1 MQPLAS
7 ALFVLDKSDHLLK
20 NRRVILGTA
29 TPGGDVMS
37 AGALKIEPAPS
48 LAEEVARRS
57 GQNLLAC
64 YQCRRCAAG
73 CPVGAESGVTPDRL
87 IRLILL
93 GDAAGAL
100 DNLLV
105 WKCLACYTCGTR
117 CPNDIQTAR
126 ITEVLKQISKKQHR
140 EPLVPKVAAFHG
152 AFVKAAGQAGRFNE
166 LAGMALYEKEAVLG
180 ELKRGGLK
188 AAIAELSASAKLGR
202 AMMKKKRMHLKYESV
217 KNKGEIKALY
227 RKAGR

>member
-1 MQPLAS
+1 MANVEGAMS
-7 ALFVLDKSDHLLK
+7 ALKVDA
-20 NRRVILGTA
+20 RT
-29 TPGGDVMS
+29 
-37 AGALKIEPAPS
+37 S
-48 LAEEVARRS
+48 LAQEVARRS

-87 IRLILL
+87 IRMILL
-93 GDAAGAL
+93 GDEQGAI

-126 ITEVLKQISKKQHR
+126 ITEVLKQMSKKEHR
-140 EPLVPKVAAFHG
+140 PPLLPKVAAFHG

-166 LAGMALYEKEAVLG
+166 LVGMGMYEAQVAAQ

-188 AAIAELSASAKLGR
+188 GVIQELKSQAKLGS
-202 AMMKKKRMHLKYESV
+202 AMMKKKRMHLGYETV
-217 KNKGEIKALY
+217 KNKSEIKALY

>member
-1 MQPLAS
+1 
-7 ALFVLDKSDHLLK
+7 
-20 NRRVILGTA
+20 
-29 TPGGDVMS
+29 MS
-37 AGALKIEPAPS
+37 AGALKLGPTQT
-48 LAEEVARRS
+48 LAQEVARRS

-73 CPVGAESGVTPDRL
+73 CPVGEESGVTPDRL
-87 IRLILL
+87 IRMLLL
-93 GDAAGAL
+93 GDEQAAL

-152 AFVKAAGQAGRFNE
+152 AFVKAVGQAGRFNE
-166 LAGMALYEKEAVLG
+166 LVGMGMYETQAALG
-180 ELKRGGLK
+180 EFKRGGLK
-188 AAIAELSASAKLGR
+188 AALAEVQTQAKLGQ
-202 AMMKKKRMHLKYESV
+202 AMMKKHRMHLKYESV
-217 KNKGEIKALY
+217 KKKGEVKALY

>member
-1 MQPLAS
+1 
-7 ALFVLDKSDHLLK
+7 
-20 NRRVILGTA
+20 
-29 TPGGDVMS
+29 MS
-37 AGALKIEPAPS
+37 AGVLKVEPAPS
-48 LAEEVARRS
+48 LALEVSKRS
-57 GQNLLAC
+57 GQNLLNC

-73 CPVGAESGVTPDRL
+73 CPVGEESGVTPDRL
-87 IRLILL
+87 IRMLLL
-93 GDAAGAL
+93 GDEQGAL

-126 ITEVLKQISKKQHR
+126 ITEALKQISKKQHR

-166 LAGMALYEKEAVLG
+166 LVGMGMYEAQAALG
-180 ELKRGGLK
+180 EFKRGGLK
-188 AAIAELSASAKLGR
+188 AAIAEVSAQAKLGQ

>member
-1 MQPLAS
+1 
-7 ALFVLDKSDHLLK
+7 
-20 NRRVILGTA
+20 
-29 TPGGDVMS
+29 MS
-37 AGALKIEPAPS
+37 SGALKVEPTAS
-48 LAEEVARRS
+48 LAQEVARRS

-73 CPVGAESGVTPDRL
+73 CPVGEESGVTPDRL
-87 IRLILL
+87 IRMLLL
-93 GDAAGAL
+93 GDESGAL

-126 ITEVLKQISKKQHR
+126 ITEVLKQISKKEHR

-152 AFVKAAGQAGRFNE
+152 AFVKAVGQAGRFNE
-166 LAGMALYEKEAVLG
+166 LVGMGMYETQAALG
-180 ELKRGGLK
+180 EFKRGGLK
-188 AAIAELSASAKLGR
+188 AALAEVMTQAKLGQ
-202 AMMKKKRMHLKYESV
+202 AMQKKGRMHLRYESV
-217 KNKGEIKALY
+217 KGKGEVKALY

>member
-1 MQPLAS
+1 
-7 ALFVLDKSDHLLK
+7 
-20 NRRVILGTA
+20 
-29 TPGGDVMS
+29 MS
-37 AGALKIEPAPS
+37 AGALKVDSAPQ
-48 LAEEVARRS
+48 LAQEVARRS

-73 CPVGAESGVTPDRL
+73 CPVGEESGVTPDRL
-87 IRLILL
+87 IRLLLL
-93 GDAAGAL
+93 GDEQAAL

-126 ITEVLKQISKKQHR
+126 ITEVLKQISKQQHR
-140 EPLVPKVAAFHG
+140 APLVPKVAAFHG

-166 LAGMALYEKEAVLG
+166 LVGMGLYETQAALG
-180 ELKRGGLK
+180 EFKRGGLK
-188 AAIAELSASAKLGR
+188 AAIAEVAAQAKLGQ
-202 AMMKKKRMHLKYESV
+202 AMMKKGRMHLKYESV

>member
-1 MQPLAS
+1 MS
-7 ALFVLDKSDHLLK
+7 TGVLK
-20 NRRVILGTA
+20 V
-29 TPGGDVMS
+29 
-37 AGALKIEPAPS
+37 EPAPS
-48 LAEEVARRS
+48 LALEVSKRS
-57 GQNLLAC
+57 GQNLLNC

-73 CPVGAESGVTPDRL
+73 CPVGEESGVTPDRL
-87 IRLILL
+87 IRMLLL
-93 GDAAGAL
+93 GDEQGAL

-126 ITEVLKQISKKQHR
+126 ITEALKQISKKQHR

-166 LAGMALYEKEAVLG
+166 LVGMGMYEAQAALG
-180 ELKRGGLK
+180 EFKRGGLK
-188 AAIAELSASAKLGR
+188 AAIAEVSAQAKLGQ